1 MLGLAK
7 TLFYEREKA
16 LISPTKE
23 GFSFSWPIIEKLL
36 SSGRIQFVDV
46 AFAERLLRN
55 LPDLDESHAA
65 FLCHIL
71 VSAREGHL
79 CIRID
84 SKGIFPDPEL
94 SWLAPFNSA
103 LDKEEVFPTVEEMY
117 KIKSGVREGCR
128 GFPAS
133 LIQDLE
139 ASSMPPLVPL
149 CRHGDL
155 FYLQRH
161 WAYESLFLEHFK
173 NLVSTEPALNLK
185 SELVREKVGIL
196 VDEGKLLPE
205 QALAIECACRNRF
218 TILTGGPG
226 TGKTYT
232 AAYLIRI
239 VIESLFHGEQKKFEV
254 ALASPTGKAAANL
267 QASLTKVLEGF
278 DSTLELSSKTLHSY
292 LGISRRG
299 NGKVFNANNPLSAD
313 FILVDESSMIDVRLM
328 SQLLSAIKDGARL
341 VLLGDKDQLPPVE
354 SGSLFADL
362 TRLFRESQR
371 YAGHM
376 VELKQCM
383 RSDLKEIVNF
393 SHLVN
398 HGKSDQVLQV
408 LSESRSS
415 SPIQR
420 LVRGKTE
427 YQETSLVLE
436 EAKQNYPAY
445 IDPDQNPSEI
455 IEMFQKFRILSPL
468 RKGPLGV
475 DRINALLLEHFMKS
489 ARYGKWFIA
498 PIMIVS
504 NHYRMELY
512 NGEVGVLFR
521 RLDKGEGESE
531 IMEGDFAIFHGK
543 GSNQPYYDE
552 SLQVRR
558 FPEVLL
564 PSYENAYCLS
574 VHKSQGSEFDT
585 VLLLMPEGSEIFGR
599 EVLYTAVTRAR
610 RQLKILGCDKVIE
623 AVLQKCPQR
632 VSGVGERLRE

>member
-7 TLFYEREKA
+7 ALFYEREKTF
-16 LISPTKE
+16 ISPMENNSKC
-23 GFSFSWPIIEKLL
+23 SWPIIEKLL
-36 SSGRIQFVDV
+36 SSGRLQFVDF
-46 AFAERLLRN
+46 AFAERLLKSLSGVN
-55 LPDLDESHAA
+55 ESNVA
-65 FLCHIL
+65 FLCHLL

-79 CIRID
+79 CVKID
-84 SKGIFPDPEL
+84 SEGIFPDPEL
-94 SWLAPFNSA
+94 SWLAPFNQS
-103 LDKEEVFPTVEEMY
+103 LDKKEIFPSLEEMC
-117 KIKSGVREGCR
+117 KIKLDVREGSKT
-128 GFPAS
+128 FPNS
-133 LIQDLE
+133 LIQNVE
-139 ASSMPPLVPL
+139 SSSTPPLVPI
-149 CRHGDL
+149 CRFGNL

-161 WAYESLFLEHFK
+161 WAYESLFLEHFQK
-173 NLVSTEPALNLK
+173 LVSTEPSFNLRDD
-185 SELVREKVGIL
+185 LVKDKVGIL
-196 VDEGKLLPE
+196 VEQGKLLPE
-205 QALAIECACRNRF
+205 QAHAIECACRNRF
-218 TILTGGPG
+218 TIITGGPG

-232 AAYLIRI
+232 AGYLIRI

-278 DSTLELSSKTLHSY
+278 DSTLELSSKTLHSF

-299 NGKVFNANNPLSAD
+299 NGKVFDANNPLSAD

-328 SQLLSAIKDGARL
+328 SQLLSAVKNGARL

-362 TRLFRESQR
+362 TKLFRESER
-371 YAGHM
+371 YAGNM

-398 HGKSDQVLQV
+398 HGKSDEVLEV
-408 LSESRSS
+408 LSEATKD

-420 LVRGKTE
+420 LISGKKETMD
-427 YQETSLVLE
+427 TSLVLE
-436 EAKQNYPAY
+436 EAKQNYPSY
-445 IDPDQNPSEI
+445 IDSSQNPGEI

-475 DRINALLLEHFMKS
+475 DKINKELLEHFMKLS
-489 ARYGKWFIA
+489 RYGEWFIA

-521 RLDKGEGESE
+521 RLDKGEGDSE
-531 IMEGDFAIFHGK
+531 NEQGDFAIFHGK
-543 GSNQPYYDE
+543 SPNQPYYDE

-558 FPEVLL
+558 FPEILL
-564 PSYENAYCLS
+564 PSYEYAYCLS

-610 RQLKILGCDKVIE
+610 KKLKIFASNRVIE

-632 VSGVGERLRE
+632 VSGVGERVLR